1 MNEIEL
7 TPHELFSM
15 GIAGAYVDYHR
26 ENPSI
31 GVGCYCY
38 SEDKYIWMKNALFA
52 NWDLI
57 EQGISEIQSEQELS

>member
-7 TPHELFSM
+7 SPHELFSM
-15 GIAGAYVDYHR
+15 GIAGAYVDYRR

-31 GVGCYCY
+31 EVGCY

-57 EQGISEIQSEQELS
+57 EQGISELESEQELS